1 MKTGETICDTAM
13 AVTTETPRVVVPP
26 TPPSP
31 VSFSRP
37 VAETSRFV
45 PVLTLVLWLGCSVVA
60 AMGFVMPY
68 VRPRPAKAQPEPLL
82 VEMLNVE
89 LSNDP
94 LPDLEPP
101 PASAL
106 ATPPPAE
113 AIAQPQL
120 PQAVAVALPS
130 SAIAFALPVEGPV
143 RIADAAQ
150 ASYSRA
156 EAPANANA
164 NTVALPVQ
172 QLTFGQGAGKQPAPE
187 YPVVAQDAGQE
198 GTVSVRFV
206 VAENG
211 RVTSAEAVTPSPWP
225 LLNDAA
231 LRTIRN
237 RWRFAHGQPR
247 AYEVAIRFLLPK

>member
-1 MKTGETICDTAM
+1 MTK
-13 AVTTETPRVVVPP
+13 TTELICEAPEALTARPAPSVATPAPRLVL
-26 TPPSP
+26 
-31 VSFSRP
+31 SFSRP
-37 VAETSRFV
+37 IAESSRFV
-45 PVLTLVLWLGCSVVA
+45 PVLTLVLWLGCSLVA

-68 VRPRPAKAQPEPLL
+68 VRPQPAKAQPEPLQ

-120 PQAVAVALPS
+120 PQAVAVAMPS
-130 SAIAFALPVEGPV
+130 PAIAFALPVEGPV
-143 RIADAAQ
+143 RVVNAAQ
-150 ASYSRA
+150 ASYARA
-156 EAPANANA
+156 EAPTTTAAA
-164 NTVALPVQ
+164 ALPVQ
-172 QLTFGQGAGKQPAPE
+172 QLVFGQGAGKQPAPE
-187 YPVVAQDAGQE
+187 YPLVAQDAGQE
-198 GTVSVRFV
+198 GMVSVRFV

-211 RVTSAEAVTPSPWP
+211 RVTAADAVAPSPWP
-225 LLNDAA
+225 LLNDSA

-237 RWRFAHGQPR
+237 RWRFGAGQPR
-247 AYEVAIRFLLPK
+247 AFEVTIRFVLPK